1 MHINHGAVMKNG
13 NLPVEEARIR
23 RLLAV
28 GCPVPAEDH
37 ISRAPD
43 LIVEVRNPER
53 TEALDFQCSTE
64 YILDL
69 RIKNTSF
76 ARLKVEDVKAFPP
89 WKDENFTWLV
99 DPRLYTPDQKAYV
112 MESGRKIPYES
123 VLNHRIRKM
132 ELEPGDCYEGMLLAW
147 SIWTRI
153 STDYLHRETF
163 PMHIALIDQYRRSH
177 LSVIEVRVDRSA
189 TAYMPDFTKKGTGLC
204 GQSRSQARAAVV
216 RREDPRMPQKQ
227 PAVSP
232 YVHTSSGGRPPHK
245 ARRTGTDAEA

>member
-1 MHINHGAVMKNG
+1 MKNR
-13 NLPVEEARIR
+13 NLRVEEARIR
-23 RLLAV
+23 KLLAV

-53 TEALDFQCSTE
+53 TEALDFRCSTE

-76 ARLKVEDVKAFPP
+76 ARLKVEDLKAFPP
-89 WKDENFTWLV
+89 WEDTNFTWLG

-153 STDYLHRETF
+153 SNDYLHRETF
-163 PMHIALIDQYRRSH
+163 PMGIALIDQFGRSH
-177 LSVIEVRVDRSA
+177 LSFIEVRVDRSA
-189 TAYMPDFTKKGTGLC
+189 TIRMPDFTKKGTGLY
-204 GQSRSQARAAVV
+204 GRSRWSQV
-216 RREDPRMPQKQ
+216 RGGVGREDPRIP
-227 PAVSP
+227 SDNLWSLL
-232 YVHTSSGGRPPHK
+232 TSRPLQEDCRSTK
-245 ARRTGTDAEA
+245 CVAQELMRKCDVARF

>member
-1 MHINHGAVMKNG
+1 MKNG
-13 NLPVEEARIR
+13 NVPLEEARTQ

-28 GCPVPAEDH
+28 GCPVPVKNH
-37 ISRAPD
+37 FTRKPD
-43 LIVEVRNPER
+43 LVVEVRERER
-53 TEALDFQCSTE
+53 TEAFDFRFSTE
-64 YILDL
+64 FVLDL

-89 WKDENFTWLV
+89 WEDKNFTWLV
-99 DPRLYTPDQKAYV
+99 DPRLYTPDQKAYA

-163 PMHIALIDQYRRSH
+163 PMRIALIDQFGRSH

-189 TAYMPDFTKKGTGLC
+189 TIRMPDVTKKGTGLY
-204 GQSRSQARAAVV
+204 GRRSSQARAVV
-216 RREDPRMPQKQ
+216 GREDPRMPQRQ

-232 YVHTSSGGRPPHK
+232 YVHASSGGLPQHK
-245 ARRTGTDAEA
+245 ARRTATDAEV

>member
-1 MHINHGAVMKNG
+1 MKNR
-13 NLPVEEARIR
+13 NLPVEDARIR

-53 TEALDFQCSTE
+53 TEALDFRFSTE

-76 ARLKVEDVKAFPP
+76 GRLRVEDIEAFPP
-89 WKDENFTWLV
+89 WKDKNFTWLG

-112 MESGRKIPYES
+112 MESGRKIPYDS

-132 ELEPGDCYEGMLLAW
+132 ELEAGDCYEGMLLAW
-147 SIWTRI
+147 SIWTRV

-163 PMHIALIDQYRRSH
+163 PMRVALIDQFGRSH
-177 LSVIEVRVDRSA
+177 LSFIEVRVDRSA
-189 TAYMPDFTKKGTGLC
+189 TIRMPDFTKKGTGLY
-204 GQSRSQARAAVV
+204 GRSRWSQVRGVV
-216 RREDPRMPQKQ
+216 GREDPRMPQRQ
-227 PAVSP
+227 PVVSP
-232 YVHTSSGGRPPHK
+232 SVHASSGGLPQQK
-245 ARRTGTDAEA
+245 ARHTGTDAEV